1 MVIFAAAD
9 PDAGPVAGDS
19 DPALLVG
26 PSWVVGS
33 VNATKTSSFL
43 TIYNVIE
50 ILFVVPRRESSTPPP
65 AGAAEALLGHPRAYA
80 AHLRQHRK
88 QVMASKNQVVPNLK
102 NKYRL
107 RVHCHPPRN
116 YVFLRDKTSFEWQY
130 LAHEGV

>member
-1 MVIFAAAD
+1 VILAAAD
-9 PDAGPVAGDS
+9 PGAAGPVAGDS
-19 DPALLVG
+19 PALLVG
-26 PSWVVGS
+26 PSWAAGS

-43 TIYNVIE
+43 NIYNVIE
-50 ILFVVPRRESSTPPP
+50 ILFVVPRRESSTSPPD
-65 AGAAEALLGHPRAYA
+65 GTAEALLGHPRPYA

-88 QVMASKNQVVPNLK
+88 QVVASKNQVVPNLK

-116 YVFLRDKTSFEWQY
+116 YVFLRDKTGFEWQY